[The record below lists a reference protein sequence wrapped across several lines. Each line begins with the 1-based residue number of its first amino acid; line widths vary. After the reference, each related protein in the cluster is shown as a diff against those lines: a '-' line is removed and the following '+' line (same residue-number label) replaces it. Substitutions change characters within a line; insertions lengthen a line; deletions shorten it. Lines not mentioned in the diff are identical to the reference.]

1 MMSSALIAV
10 AAFAAAVAV
19 AGCGGSGDAASAGA
33 HSIQQTDTPVITGR
47 PAGYNPDDV
56 AFATNMVPHHKQAIA
71 LAALVPD
78 RSADPDLVALAERI
92 TATQQPEVNVLNVFL
107 VQWNENPDSAQGDH
121 SGHGPTMPG
130 MVDDATMTKLKTLHG
145 ADFDTLWLQSMISHH
160 QGAVEMAKAEI
171 ANGAN
176 VDAISMAKTMLAAQ
190 QNEIGQMKQMLE
202 GAKP

>member
-1 MMSSALIAV
+1 MMSRAVIAT
-10 AAFAAAVAV
+10 AAFAAAVAL

-33 HSIQQTDTPVITGR
+33 RSTQQTDTPVITGR
-47 PAGYNPDDV
+47 PAGYNADDV

-71 LAALVPD
+71 LAALAPD
-78 RSADPDLVALAERI
+78 RSADPDLVALAQRI

-107 VQWNENPDSAQGDH
+107 VQWKENPDSAQGDH
-121 SGHGPTMPG
+121 SGHGQTMPG
-130 MVDDATMTKLKTLHG
+130 MVDDATMTKLKSLHG
-145 ADFDTLWLQSMISHH
+145 SEFDTLWLQSMISHH

-190 QNEIGQMKQMLE
+190 QTEIGQMKQMLE